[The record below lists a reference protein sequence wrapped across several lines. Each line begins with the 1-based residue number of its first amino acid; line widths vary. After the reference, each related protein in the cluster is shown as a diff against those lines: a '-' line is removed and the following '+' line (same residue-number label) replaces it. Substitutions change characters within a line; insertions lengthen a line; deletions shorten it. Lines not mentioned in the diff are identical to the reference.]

1 MDIEQL
7 KMIIEALG
15 AAGAG
20 TKHLIIVYFAYLFA
34 KLTFTVGLIGAV
46 VTAAYKII
54 RHGIDQCSFSN
65 DVAQAIDTYGCL
77 SGSER
82 RKAIKYIRAGMES
95 DSK

>member
-20 TKHLIIVYFAYLFA
+20 TKHLVIVYFAYMFV
-34 KLTFTVGLIGAV
+34 KLIFTVGLLGGLA
-46 VTAAYKII
+46 TAAYKII

-65 DVAQAIDTYGCL
+65 DVAAAIDTYGCL

-82 RKAIKYIRAGMES
+82 RKAIQYIRAGMES